1 MVAEPQFMTARE
13 FAQLPESKTPME
25 LVDGVLI
32 VSPTPIPRH
41 QLIADRLTHDL
52 VDITRK
58 DSSGIWL
65 SSPIDLYISPTN
77 VYQPDA
83 TFFATGH
90 VPDFDHLPV
99 MEIPEIVIEIISPSS
114 RSHDNIRKRAAY
126 SDRGISEYWIVDP
139 QSRRIVFNVAV
150 EDGTYASNELDG
162 AIIPVGRFAGVTL
175 DLDWIFGQRP

>member
-13 FAQLPESKTPME
+13 FAKLPESPTPME
-25 LVDGVLI
+25 LVDGVVI
-32 VSPTPIPRH
+32 VSPSPTFHH
-41 QLIADRLTHDL
+41 QVIADRLTHDL
-52 VDITRK
+52 VQIARQDG
-58 DSSGIWL
+58 SGVWS
-65 SSPIDLYISPTN
+65 SSPVDLYISPNN

-83 TFFATGH
+83 MFFTRDRI
-90 VPDFDHLPV
+90 PDFKKLPIT
-99 MEIPEIVIEIISPSS
+99 EIPEIVIEVLSPAS

-139 QSRRIVFNVAV
+139 EKRRIVFNVAV
-150 EDGTYASNELDG
+150 EDGTYASNELNG